1 MRRAATA
8 RSVHLGDNSPVID
21 LHCPMLPGIDDGSP
35 DDAASLEMA
44 RVAAADGIRVL
55 ACTPHID

>member
-1 MRRAATA
+1 M
-8 RSVHLGDNSPVID
+8 ID

-55 ACTPHID
+55 ACTPQID